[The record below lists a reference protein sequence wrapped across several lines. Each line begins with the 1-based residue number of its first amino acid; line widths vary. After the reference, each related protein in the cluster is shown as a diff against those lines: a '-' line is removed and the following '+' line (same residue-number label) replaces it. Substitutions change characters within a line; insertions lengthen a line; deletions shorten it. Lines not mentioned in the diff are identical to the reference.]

1 MKKFVLAAILILVTI
16 LSGCGNA
23 SQTPNE
29 QKNFESA
36 VVRIHYS
43 PIYGAAI
50 QNIMML
56 KNTLTHYLPEGV
68 SVEWVRL
75 ESTADIRDSLSSA
88 HLDIGALP
96 VNSYFLAI
104 ENNIPITLL
113 SAGLGN
119 SGAIYSKNP
128 EINSIDDL
136 SKAKRIAIRQLGIL
150 QHFAFLATCYDI
162 LGKAD
167 IYVDKLFPIATQEML
182 FALEFSSD
190 IECAI
195 LSFPDT
201 IKAGAIK
208 NVKMI
213 TDLTPATIKHGF
225 SVYYVANADFYQK
238 NPAIVQAFLN
248 AQNEVVT
255 FMIEHPK
262 EAAELLATVF
272 EIEAEQIEKQ
282 IIEMPPKM
290 EITYYDELANFLL
303 DIDVLSSKP
312 KLFSELPNY
321 ADIPKAP

>member
-1 MKKFVLAAILILVTI
+1 MKKFVLAVILAAV
-16 LSGCGNA
+16 LSGCDGNV
-23 SQTPNE
+23 SQMPNNE
-29 QKNFESA
+29 QKSFENT

-50 QNIMML
+50 QNIMMME
-56 KNTLTHYLPEGV
+56 NTLAHHLPEGV

-96 VNSYFLAI
+96 VNSYFLAM
-104 ENNIPITLL
+104 ENSIPITLL

-119 SGAIYSKNP
+119 SGAIYTKNP
-128 EINSIDDL
+128 EINSIADL
-136 SKAKRIAIRQLGIL
+136 SKVNRMAIRQLGIL
-150 QHFAFLATCYDI
+150 QHFAFLATCYDL

-167 IYVDKLFPIATQEML
+167 IYVDKLFPMATQEML

-190 IECAI
+190 IDCAI

-201 IKAGAIK
+201 IKAEAIE

-213 TDLTPATIKHGF
+213 ADLTPATTEHGF
-225 SVYYVANADFYQK
+225 TVYYVANTSFYQN
-238 NPAIVQAFLN
+238 NPAIIQAFLN

-255 FMIEHPK
+255 FMVEHPR

-272 EIEAEQIEKQ
+272 DLTLTAK
-282 IIEMPPKM
+282 
-290 EITYYDELANFLL
+290 TVF
-303 DIDVLSSKP
+303 
-312 KLFSELPNY
+312 
-321 ADIPKAP
+321 